1 MRSPDNFYVTR
12 CLSGVQALEK
22 KAAYMYCGHGSG
34 SKYLSND
41 ELEKLRV
48 QAVSLLM
55 GCKSGQLTRLGRSV
69 DPLGTAHSYL
79 LAASPAILGFL
90 WEVTDLDVDAVT
102 VKARVDYHLT
112 SKGLCL
118 YSP

>member
-1 MRSPDNFYVTR
+1 M
-12 CLSGVQALEK
+12 SGVQALEK

-55 GCKSGQLTRLGRSV
+55 GCRSGQLTRLGRSV

-90 WEVTDLDVDAVT
+90 WEVTDLDVDDVT
-102 VKARVDYHLT
+102 IKARVDYQLI
-112 SKGLCL
+112 SSGLCF
-118 YSP
+118 SP